1 MLGIAPIKVPA
12 RMRQQNMSFMTRLK
26 AEMKMSKK
34 IGLVVAAGLVAAS
47 QMVVSA
53 PVMAAGPSKAEV
65 LRTYGD
71 IALAGYEDSL
81 VTAKTL
87 KAAVDAVIAAPS
99 QASLMQARA
108 AWLSARA
115 PYQQTEV
122 YRFGNAIVDDWEGR
136 VNAWPLDEGL
146 IDYVST
152 SYGTE
157 SDENAFYTVN
167 VIASPTLKVGGK
179 EIDATKITP
188 ALLANELQEAGEVEA
203 NVATGYHAIEFLLWG
218 QDLNGN
224 GAGAGNRPATD
235 FDPANCTGGNC
246 DRRIAYLTAATDLL
260 IADLE
265 EMVGNWKPGA
275 AARVALVQN
284 GEDTGLAAILTGMGS
299 LSYGEL
305 AGERMKLGLLLNDPE
320 EEHDCFADNT
330 HNSHY
335 YDVLGIS
342 NVYRGRYRR
351 IDGSVVEGPSIGD
364 LVAAADGG
372 VDSELS
378 GKLNM
383 TLFAAEA
390 MVRRA
395 ETTEAYDQM
404 IGEGNEKGNA
414 AVQGV
419 IDALVSQTKSIE
431 RAVAALKLNNVA
443 FEGSDSLDNPSS
455 IFQ

>member
-1 MLGIAPIKVPA
+1 
-12 RMRQQNMSFMTRLK
+12 MTN
-26 AEMKMSKK
+26 K

-47 QMVVSA
+47 QMALPAVA
-53 PVMAAGPSKAEV
+53 QAAPSKADV

-81 VTAKTL
+81 ITAQTL
-87 KAAVDAVIAAPS
+87 KSAVDALVAAPS
-99 QASLMQARA
+99 DRTLLQARA
-108 AWLSARA
+108 AWLAARE

-146 IDYVST
+146 IDYVAT

-167 VIASPTLKVGGK
+167 VIANPKLKVAGQ
-179 EIDATKITP
+179 EIDASQITP
-188 ALLANELQEAGEVEA
+188 ALLAEELQEAGEVEA

-218 QDLNGN
+218 QDLNGT

-246 DRRIAYLTAATDLL
+246 DRRVSYLTAATNLL

-265 EMVGNWKPGA
+265 EMVANWQPGA
-275 AARVALVQN
+275 AARVALAQN
-284 GEDTGLAAILTGMGS
+284 GEDTGLATILTGMGS

-335 YDVLGIS
+335 YNVVGIL
-342 NVYRGRYRR
+342 NVYNGRYRR

-364 LVAAADGG
+364 LVSAADSG
-372 VDSELS
+372 VDAELS
-378 GKLNM
+378 GKLNQ
-383 TLFAAEA
+383 TLIAAES

-395 ETTEAYDQM
+395 ETIEAYDQM

-419 IDALVSQTKSIE
+419 IDALVSQTTSIE
-431 RAVAALKLNNVA
+431 RAVAALKLNNIA
-443 FEGSDSLDNPSS
+443 FEGSDSLDDPSAV
-455 IFQ
+455 FQ